1 VPFHEVEMAKRSK
14 RSTADIKRLLDEQR
28 QVAQWLERLDMAA
41 DKTPDQVRH
50 KVRADYAKRRDAIVE
65 ELQGMRAELT
75 AALEEQQKARDEL
88 ASQEAAVSERMAEAE
103 LRHTVGEFGEAKW
116 SELRSGILESLVKIR
131 EELKGVEEE
140 IAGIEEVMGVVDAG
154 EPEPETP
161 EPPEAPPAVIDEMP
175 PAIKEL
181 SSEHSAEP
189 AAEPATPAGS
199 GKRDSSAT
207 PAEGFDE
214 LAFLRSVTEEEERRP
229 RTSRVSGTLHRVST
243 PDLASPVPVDEAAA
257 PPVDSTTRSERASLV
272 GAEGVGPVTEQ
283 DRPSKGSAKTV
294 TCGECGAQ
302 NLPTEWYCERCGAEL
317 AAL

>member
-1 VPFHEVEMAKRSK
+1 MAKRSK

-28 QVAQWLERLDMAA
+28 QVAQWIERLDMAA
-41 DKTPDQVRH
+41 DKTPDQVRD

-65 ELQGMRAELT
+65 ELAGMRAELM
-75 AALEEQQKARDEL
+75 AALEEQQKLRTEL
-88 ASQEAAVSERMAEAE
+88 ATEEAAASERMAEAE

-116 SELRSGILESLVKIR
+116 AELRSEILESLVKIR
-131 EELKGVEEE
+131 EELKRVEEE
-140 IAGIEEVMGVVDAG
+140 VAAIEEVLGVVDAEA
-154 EPEPETP
+154 EPS
-161 EPPEAPPAVIDEMP
+161 APPAAPEEPLPVVEDMP

-181 SSEHSAEP
+181 SSQPEMEP
-189 AAEPATPAGS
+189 AAPGNA
-199 GKRDSSAT
+199 GKRDSGAS
-207 PAEGFDE
+207 PQEGFDE

-229 RTSRVSGTLHRVST
+229 RVSRVSGTLRRDSTQDLVSLE
-243 PDLASPVPVDEAAA
+243 PEEEMAA
-257 PPVDSTTRSERASLV
+257 PPVDSTTRSDRASVV
-272 GAEGVGPVTEQ
+272 GADGVGPVTEQ